1 MSTLSSIWLRADS
14 MTALE
19 NISEPMANKVM
30 TTTNIAAKE
39 TQPFLQKFTNP
50 AFVTLFIFVKII
62 ILFLRFYF
70 LDFRFYLCLVSS
82 AFIISYYFA
91 FFHSHHSSA
100 ERIHHFFIV
109 RSQNNRRP
117 QFIYF
122 LKNTDYFLGA
132 YGIKIARRLVRH
144 HQVRP
149 IYYRSGN
156 SRFLALSAGKLV
168 RKS

>member
-1 MSTLSSIWLRADS
+1 MWLRADS
-14 MTALE
+14 ITALE
-19 NISEPMANKVM
+19 NMSEPMANKVI

-39 TQPFLQKFTNP
+39 TQPFRQKFTNP

-62 ILFLRFYF
+62 SLL
-70 LDFRFYLCLVSS
+70 YLKLNSCIVSS
-82 AFIISYYFA
+82 AFIIPYYFS
-91 FFHSHHSSA
+91 FFHSHYSAA
-100 ERIHHFFIV
+100 ERIHHFFV
-109 RSQNNRRP
+109 MRRQNNRRP

-122 LKNTDYFLGA
+122 LKNTDNFLCA

-156 SRFLALSAGKLV
+156 SRFLAFSAGKLV